1 MENYWTSNKS
11 INGLRH
17 FVLVNETKEKGNIS
31 FLMVSVLDS
40 EINLKTTYEELINSG
55 NWHKGWINLSK
66 HQSITEEYVN
76 YKSIYKR
83 EGIDEIFINEDS
95 LFNIETIRLPEIEI
109 LLNYEV
115 KTGNP
120 IVAVVMRAPAKIKKG
135 RKG

>member
-1 MENYWTSNKS
+1 MENYWTSNQT

-17 FVLVNETKEKGNIS
+17 FVLVNETKEKENFI

-76 YKSIYKR
+76 HKSLYKGK
-83 EGIDEIFINEDS
+83 GIDEIFINEDS
-95 LFNIETIRLPEIEI
+95 LFNIS
-109 LLNYEV
+109 
-115 KTGNP
+115 
-120 IVAVVMRAPAKIKKG
+120 
-135 RKG
+135 

>member
-1 MENYWTSNKS
+1 MEKYWTSNKT

-76 YKSIYKR
+76 DKAINKGK
-83 EGIDEIFINEDS
+83 GIDEIFINEDS
-95 LFNIETIRLPEIEI
+95 LFNIFSTGLKYF
-109 LLNYEV
+109 LNASSSFNSSTV
-115 KTGNP
+115 KSAGSW
-120 IVAVVMRAPAKIKKG
+120 IV
-135 RKG
+135 